1 MKQTRGQGP
10 ASLFLGDGF
19 KHDEEVISDNKI
31 IHCGLSGEQGTGVY
45 TPHPLNYLPL

>member
-19 KHDEEVISDNKI
+19 KYGEVISDNKI
-31 IHCGLSGEQGTGVY
+31 IHCGVSGEQGTGVCIQ
-45 TPHPLNYLPL
+45 HPLNYPL